1 LGYYSINGNGQNDG
15 NGNGDNTQ
23 PSLGERL
30 GLLAAIITT
39 IGDALAVVAAGI
51 SIDEGIV
58 DAKSDAKEKKEQE
71 QQLTK
76 MQNQIDSLQRE
87 LRLMKKDSNN

>member
-1 LGYYSINGNGQNDG
+1 MGFNPLQQESSEK
-15 NGNGDNTQ
+15 

-30 GLLAAIITT
+30 GLIAVIITA
-39 IGDALAVVAAGI
+39 IGDLLAVVSAGI
-51 SIDEGIV
+51 LIEEGIEEAKN
-58 DAKSDAKEKKEQE
+58 DAMEKKEQE

-87 LRLMKKDSNN
+87 LRLMKKDTNN